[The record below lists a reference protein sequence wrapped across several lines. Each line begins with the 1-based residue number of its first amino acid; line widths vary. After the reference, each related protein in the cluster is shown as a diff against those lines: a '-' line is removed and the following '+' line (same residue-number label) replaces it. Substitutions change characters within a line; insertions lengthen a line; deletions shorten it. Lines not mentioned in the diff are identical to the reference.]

1 MTESAADALQTL
13 NHRHEAIALWLIANP
28 EKQQNDCAR
37 EFGYTVPWLSRIINS
52 DLFQALYTDMCKERK
67 EVAVHTLGNKIIHAA
82 NLGLDRTIEKLEGGE
97 AVTER
102 FVMETTSGLLDRLGF
117 MGKGEVAE
125 EKHLHLH
132 LTAGDVQAAAERA
145 RIVNGEEAE
154 VIEVGGAD
162 A

>member
-28 EKQQNDCAR
+28 DKQQNDCAR

-82 NLGLDRTIEKLEGGE
+82 SLGLDKTIEKLEGPE

-102 FVMETTSGLLDRLGF
+102 FVMETTNSLLDRLGF
-117 MGKGEVAE
+117 TGKADGGE

-132 LTAGDVQAAAERA
+132 LTAGDLKAAGERA
-145 RIVNGEEAE
+145 RIVNGEETE
-154 VIEVGGAD
+154 VLEVGGQG
-162 A
+162 